1 VGICH
6 CLSQLFDFLEY
17 FPRSPNGNDLV
28 NHSAM
33 AGGKGKQWKTRE
45 EIAKVYALLPIQRRK
60 GLMPG
65 IKVREGEPIEKIL
78 RIFKKQVEKA
88 GVIGDLK
95 KYQHYEKPSIKRK
108 KKSIA
113 ARKRRIKQMRKMG
126 VAE

>member
-1 VGICH
+1 
-6 CLSQLFDFLEY
+6 
-17 FPRSPNGNDLV
+17 
-28 NHSAM
+28 
-33 AGGKGKQWKTRE
+33 
-45 EIAKVYALLPIQRRK
+45 
-60 GLMPG
+60 MPG

-78 RIFKKQVEKA
+78 RIFKKQVEKS

-95 KYQHYEKPSIKRK
+95 KYQHFEKPSIKKK